1 VLVDDEGFM
10 VASGDL
16 DQVVVDDGDGGL
28 RRANIDEVTDP
39 VLIAG
44 VAAAPEQ
51 APGAGGTEPAV
62 IPFEVD
68 GRSWQMALIP
78 LAERQEWVA
87 AVAAPEDEFVS
98 EVVDAQRRNAL
109 LAVAISLG
117 VTVLALPLVIAI
129 SRRFDRIAE
138 SAATDAL
145 TGLPNRRRFDELLTE
160 HLVHASGRHPVCV
173 ASIDVD
179 LFKTIND
186 TWGHGVGDEALVAI
200 AGRLR
205 GALRDR
211 DVVARV
217 GGDEYAA
224 ILLDTPL
231 DEATEALER
240 ARRAVGDTPARTA
253 KGDVPMSVTIGFAHT
268 VGGTDD
274 SQAAVLERADQAL
287 YVAKEAGRNRVAGP
301 DGIVAA
307 TVS

>member
-1 VLVDDEGFM
+1 
-10 VASGDL
+10 
-16 DQVVVDDGDGGL
+16 
-28 RRANIDEVTDP
+28 
-39 VLIAG
+39 
-44 VAAAPEQ
+44 
-51 APGAGGTEPAV
+51 
-62 IPFEVD
+62 
-68 GRSWQMALIP
+68 MALIP
-78 LAERQEWVA
+78 LADRQAWVA

-138 SAATDAL
+138 TAATDAL
-145 TGLPNRRRFDELLTE
+145 TGLPNRRRFDELLAD
-160 HLVHASGRHPVCV
+160 HLDHASPRHPVCV

-179 LFKTIND
+179 LFKNIND

-224 ILLDTPL
+224 ILVDTPV

-253 KGDVPMSVTIGFAHT
+253 KGDVPMSVTIGFAQT
-268 VGGTDD
+268 VGGPDD
-274 SQAAVLERADQAL
+274 TQAIVLERADRAL
-287 YVAKEAGRNRVAGP
+287 YEAKEAGRNRVAGP
-301 DGIVAA
+301 EGIVGVTA
-307 TVS
+307 T